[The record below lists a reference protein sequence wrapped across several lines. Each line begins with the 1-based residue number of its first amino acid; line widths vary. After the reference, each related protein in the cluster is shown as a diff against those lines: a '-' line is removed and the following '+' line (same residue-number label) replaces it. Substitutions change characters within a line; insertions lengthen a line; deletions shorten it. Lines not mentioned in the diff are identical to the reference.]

1 MWYYFCM
8 EFIPE
13 LNDKQLDRISEF
25 LSNFSLLVI
34 ATLVL
39 PNIFGLNKP
48 NTNDLISG
56 ILLTILTLT
65 ISMIIIR
72 KNYE

>member
-1 MWYYFCM
+1 M

-13 LNDKQLDRISEF
+13 LNEKQLDRISEF
-25 LSNFSLLVI
+25 LSNFALLVI

-39 PNIFGLNKP
+39 PNIFGLSTP
-48 NTNDLISG
+48 NINNLISG

>member
-1 MWYYFCM
+1 MD
-8 EFIPE
+8 FIPE

-34 ATLVL
+34 TTLVI
-39 PNIFGLNKP
+39 PNIFGLNQP
-48 NTNDLISG
+48 NINNLLSG

-65 ISMIIIR
+65 ISMILIM
-72 KNYE
+72 KNDE

>member
-1 MWYYFCM
+1 MIN
-8 EFIPE
+8 FIPD

-25 LSNFSLLVI
+25 LANFSLLVI

-39 PNIFGLNKP
+39 PNIFGASKP
-48 NTNDLISG
+48 NTSDLISG
-56 ILLTILTLT
+56 FLLTILTLT

>member
-1 MWYYFCM
+1 M

>member
-1 MWYYFCM
+1 MD
-8 EFIPE
+8 FIPE

-39 PNIFGLNKP
+39 PNIFGLNQP
-48 NTNDLISG
+48 NMNNLVSG

-72 KNYE
+72 KNDE

>member
-1 MWYYFCM
+1 M

-25 LSNFSLLVI
+25 LSNFALLVV

-48 NTNDLISG
+48 NTNDLASG